1 MTIKCHGRDGLC
13 GFPENICSELYRS
26 RRIGPCGLRVRIN
39 CGEMNYAVSAVEGL
53 SPNTRSGEVDL
64 VVHDPGNRPFCWIE
78 NMYFVPRL
86 GGMSGWQGNSVL
98 E

>member
-1 MTIKCHGRDGLC
+1 
-13 GFPENICSELYRS
+13 
-26 RRIGPCGLRVRIN
+26 
-39 CGEMNYAVSAVEGL
+39 MNYAVSAVEGL

-86 GGMSGWQGNSVL
+86 GGMSGWQGTVCLSEVL
-98 E
+98 DHFPSYRKMGDGPYPDKSSAKL